1 MLKSPIYIAKKMCKP
16 IKTVF
21 LRKVITVSDTLK
33 TTNEKPIS
41 SSFMKKI
48 YLFIVITILS
58 YFPLFLHLDT
68 IPFMIWDEI
77 RLAVSAYEM
86 NHGGNIWVVTYLG
99 MPDLWSVKPP
109 LSIWAIALSFKAFGY
124 NELGLRLPSA
134 LFGLFTVWLI
144 FFFCLRQFKNEFVA
158 FFSVLVLIT
167 TKGYIDFH
175 VTRTG
180 DYDAMLIFF
189 DTAYL
194 LFFIQYILEQNPKT
208 KKLFIYL
215 SAASLACA
223 IFTKGIAGVFFL
235 PAIFIFLLVQKE
247 LINVLTDKHFYYA
260 LLLCSTP
267 LAIYFPYREY
277 LAKGYFEAL
286 WKMEL
291 FGRYTEGDGDN
302 SRLTMPFLEKMNYY
316 VGKMYEN
323 EFLPWFYL
331 VPFGVVGAQLLDKNA
346 KKIALLLFI
355 NALIFLTIITY
366 SSSKKEWYE
375 APVYPC
381 LAILVG
387 ISLAWLLG
395 HFKTINL
402 SIIKRS
408 PFLSSSILIILFFT
422 IPYFKIIEKVYL
434 FKDNLYE
441 WQTRQYRPFMLE
453 IKDNNYDVLQLS
465 YNPTIDFTRNILNQ
479 NQAKI
484 ANISARDPLFSTTQY
499 TKGHKFMVCER
510 EAKDS
515 LNLKYTYKVL
525 ETFREC
531 EFVEI
536 IDNKIK

>member
-1 MLKSPIYIAKKMCKP
+1 
-16 IKTVF
+16 
-21 LRKVITVSDTLK
+21 
-33 TTNEKPIS
+33 
-41 SSFMKKI
+41 MKKI
-48 YLFIVITILS
+48 YLFIFITALS

-77 RLAVSAYEM
+77 RQAVSAYEM
-86 NHGGNIWVVTYLG
+86 NHSGNIWVVTYLG

-109 LSIWAIALSFKAFGY
+109 LNIWAIALSFKAFGY

-144 FFFCLRQFKNEFVA
+144 FFFCLRQFKDQFVA

-208 KKLFIYL
+208 KRLFIYL
-215 SAASLACA
+215 SAASLALA
-223 IFTKGIAGVFFL
+223 VFTKGIAGLFFL
-235 PAIFIFLLVQKE
+235 PAIILFIIVQKE
-247 LINVLTDKHFYYA
+247 LKNVLTDKHFYYA
-260 LLLCSTP
+260 VVLFLMPIFL
-267 LAIYFPYREY
+267 YFPYREH

-302 SRLTMPFLEKMNYY
+302 SRLTMTFLEKMDCYI
-316 VGKMYEN
+316 GKMYEN
-323 EFLPWFYL
+323 EFLPWFFL

-346 KKIALLLFI
+346 KKMALLLFL
-355 NALIFLTIITY
+355 NALVFLAIITF
-366 SSSKKEWYE
+366 SNSKKEWYE
-375 APVYPC
+375 SPVYPC

-387 ISLAWLLG
+387 ISLTWLLS

-402 SIIKRS
+402 PIIKRF
-408 PFLSSSILIILFFT
+408 PFVSNTLFVILLFT

-434 FKDNLYE
+434 FEDNLFD
-441 WQTRQYRPFMLE
+441 WQTRQYRPFMLKL
-453 IKDNNYDVLQLS
+453 KDKNYDVLQLA
-465 YNPTIDFTRNILNQ
+465 YNPTIDFTRNILNE

-499 TKGHKFMVCER
+499 PKGHKFMVCER
-510 EAKDS
+510 EAKDT
-515 LNLKYTYKVL
+515 LNLRYTYKVL
-525 ETFREC
+525 ETYREC

-536 IDNKIK
+536 IDSRNK